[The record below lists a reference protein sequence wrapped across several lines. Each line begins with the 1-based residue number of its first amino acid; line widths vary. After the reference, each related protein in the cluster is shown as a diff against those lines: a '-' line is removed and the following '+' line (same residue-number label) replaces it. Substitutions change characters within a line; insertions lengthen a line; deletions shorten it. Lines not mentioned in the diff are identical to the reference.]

1 MTTDTIDKPKAKRK
15 YNRIN
20 PHPTPKIPIQ
30 KVTELL
36 GNHKLSV
43 QEAAKILDCHPQS
56 IYKALARKEIVI
68 SDYDIQSIKDSEL
81 DELYII
87 THEARQH
94 LYKLLMGGKLK
105 GIETTAILDRC
116 FQQRRE
122 LQGKAHS
129 SINIFTLIVQKADE
143 QVLNITPTSTI
154 SSISAVES
162 QPIAQPQA
170 DNARDCQDKAT

>member
-1 MTTDTIDKPKAKRK
+1 MTTAAIEKPKIKRK

-56 IYKALARKEIVI
+56 IYKAMTRNEIVI
-68 SDYDIQSIKDSEL
+68 SDYDIDTIKDNEL
-81 DELYII
+81 NELYII

-94 LYKLLMGGKLK
+94 LYKLLTEGKLR

-122 LQGKAHS
+122 LQGKGHS

-154 SSISAVES
+154 SSTPGIDN
-162 QPIAQPQA
+162 QPIVQPA
-170 DNARDCQDKAT
+170 L